1 MKAGEEGTSRLVE
14 LARAYVAA
22 SEAEQRAKLA
32 RMTARDRLLQ
42 HAPEG
47 FNCYGVRVSKRTS
60 WKLTPA
66 GATRLAAARADIIE
80 DGEAEQITALVATRT
95 RKGFTA

>member
-1 MKAGEEGTSRLVE
+1 MRTGEQDPIRLAE

-22 SEAEQRAKLA
+22 SVAEHRAKLA
-32 RMTARDRLLQ
+32 RMAARDLLIQ
-42 HAPEG
+42 RAPEG
-47 FNCYGVRVSKRTS
+47 FDCYGVRVSKRTS
-60 WKLTPA
+60 WKLTAA

-80 DGEAEQITALVATRT
+80 DGEAEQITALVASRT

>member
-1 MKAGEEGTSRLVE
+1 MKAGKQDPIRLAE

-22 SEAEQRAKLA
+22 SASEHRAKLA
-32 RMTARDRLLQ
+32 RIAARDRLLQ

-60 WKLTPA
+60 WKLTSA
-66 GATRLAAARADIIE
+66 GATKLAAARADIIE
-80 DGEAEQITALVATRT
+80 DGEAEQVTTLVASRT